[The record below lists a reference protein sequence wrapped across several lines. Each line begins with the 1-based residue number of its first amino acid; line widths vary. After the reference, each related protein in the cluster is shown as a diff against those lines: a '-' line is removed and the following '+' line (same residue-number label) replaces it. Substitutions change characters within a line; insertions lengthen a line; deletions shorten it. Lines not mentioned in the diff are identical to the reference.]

1 MKDARCSDVQKT
13 KKISTHILL
22 IGMTYIFYHK
32 SYYIAKTNTKTNS
45 FYVYLKDS

>member
-22 IGMTYIFYHK
+22 NGMTYIFYHK
-32 SYYIAKTNTKTNS
+32 SYYIAKTNTNS
-45 FYVYLKDS
+45 FYVY